1 MSMIGVSGTPEQT
14 DADIR
19 PASGADASAVA
30 AVHVRSWLATYSY
43 LPKTRRAIE
52 GGLAGRVEL
61 WMRRLKEPQTGC
73 STFVAT
79 DRGSV
84 CGFVYV
90 GPSPDPDDDPDITG
104 QVLSIH
110 VDPKL
115 AGRGIGSRL
124 MARAVASLRAA
135 GYAAATL
142 WVVAE
147 NRRARRFYEGLGWR
161 VDGARRRELL
171 ALEVG
176 EGDEVEVVRYR
187 LDLGSNLVN
196 GP

>member
-1 MSMIGVSGTPEQT
+1 MIGVSGIPEQA
-14 DADIR
+14 DADSR
-19 PASGADASAVA
+19 PASGDDAGAVA

-43 LPKTRRAIE
+43 LPMTRRAIE
-52 GGLAGRVEL
+52 AGLPGRVEL
-61 WMRRLKEPQTGC
+61 WTRRLKEHETGC

-79 DRGSV
+79 DSGSV
-84 CGFVYV
+84 CGFVYL
-90 GPSPDPDDDPDITG
+90 GPSPDPDEDPDTTG

-110 VDPKL
+110 VDPRM

-171 ALEVG
+171 ALEME

-187 LDLGSNLVN
+187 LDLGSNPPE